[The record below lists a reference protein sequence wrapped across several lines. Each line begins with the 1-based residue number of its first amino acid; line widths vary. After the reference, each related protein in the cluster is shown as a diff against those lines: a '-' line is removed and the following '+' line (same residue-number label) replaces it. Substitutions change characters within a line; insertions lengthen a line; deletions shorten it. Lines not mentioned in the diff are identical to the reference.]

1 MKSNLR
7 RLELVERKPL
17 VVAKEMLTISEALAI
32 RSVAKDRIAIEAP
45 DGFSR
50 DTWQLT
56 ADGWVGQIPV
66 TEDLLLVL
74 NPKVSVENLFRMI
87 EVAYQIPVDFPEG
100 PSATSGQLSDLFD
113 RLARVLA
120 RKILLRLR
128 RGLHREYI
136 RCDEVLPFVRGSLDV
151 LDFVRRGPSPV
162 IQCRFEEQTSDIA
175 DNRILHWTV
184 RCILRSLE
192 LKEET
197 RDLLAQTVRSLRGA
211 ITLEPYQGSHCRGR
225 SYTRLNSDYESMHG
239 LCRFFLDAVGPKHAS
254 GEAAMIPFMVNMD
267 RLFESFVA
275 KWLGERL
282 AGRFDVQEQASLEVG
297 GDGELSVRADL
308 VLRDSRSGKAVAVLD
323 TKYKGSSTPKPEDIA
338 QVNLY
343 ADLLGVSQAF
353 LVYPSPPLASFGA
366 DIGETRVSSLA
377 FDLSGEFHVA
387 GEAFAR
393 DLMVILGVRQV
404 DVA

>member
-1 MKSNLR
+1 M
-7 RLELVERKPL
+7 
-17 VVAKEMLTISEALAI
+17 VAKEALTIPEALAI
-32 RSVAKDRIAIEAP
+32 RSIAKDRISIEAP

-50 DTWQLT
+50 DAWQLT

-100 PSATSGQLSDLFD
+100 PSATNGELSDLFD

-120 RKILLRLR
+120 RKALLRLR

-136 RCDEVLPFVRGSLDV
+136 RYEEPLPFVRGSLDV
-151 LDFVRRGPSPV
+151 LNFVRRGPSPV
-162 IQCRFEEQTSDIA
+162 IRCRFEEQTPDIV

-192 LKEET
+192 LSEET
-197 RDLLAQTVRSLRGA
+197 RNLLAQVSRSLRGA
-211 ITLEPYQGSHCRGR
+211 VTLEPYRGAQCRGR
-225 SYTRLNSDYESMHG
+225 SYTRLNADYEAMHG
-239 LCRFFLDAVGPKHAS
+239 LCRFFLDAVGPKHAT
-254 GEAAMIPFMVNMD
+254 GGAAMIPFMVNMD

-275 KWLGERL
+275 KWLGEKL
-282 AGRFDVQEQASLEVG
+282 AGKFDVEEQASLEVG
-297 GDGELSVRADL
+297 GGGELSVRADL
-308 VLRDSRSGKAVAVLD
+308 VLRDCGSDKAIAVLD
-323 TKYKGSSTPKPEDIA
+323 TKYKGSSVPKPEDIA

-353 LVYPSPPLASFGA
+353 LVYPSPPLATFGA

-377 FDLSGEFHVA
+377 FNLAGDFHAA
-387 GEAFAR
+387 GDAFAR
-393 DLMVILGVRQV
+393 DLMIILNSRQS